1 MLEFELDN
9 RLKLKISH
17 VSGNVLRVSRQVNT
31 EYFDSALNRYE
42 FLEKEKQDGLAYVEQ
57 DKNYHVTFN
66 QHKLV
71 VDKFTGL
78 IELFNPKDE
87 LLLSQNSVSTEAKC
101 STTWFT
107 PQKGEDWTGFGDQ
120 SRERF
125 FHRGHQADLWVRNVK
140 SYVPLPFFMSTLGYG
155 IVVNTTHR
163 IIFDMCAKVEDK
175 FGWYDH
181 SNEMDFYLIVG
192 DNFKE
197 ILHGYCL
204 LSGFPKLPPKW
215 SFGLWYLARMQA
227 NDAEVLND
235 AMNFRREGIPLDVIG
250 LEPGWMENNYDYS
263 TEKDWSESRF
273 PIPFYM
279 RNGPYNFVD
288 ALKRMG
294 FKLELWLCQQYD
306 LTFEEERKI
315 GHKSGEN
322 TDEATEFHVDSEIDL
337 NFMCPTRM
345 DKVTKPEEPW
355 FDHLTKFVDQGA
367 DFFKQDGSLQV
378 NGFPDRLYGNG
389 MTDSEVHNI
398 YPNMYSRQMHEGF
411 EKHTN
416 RRGLSFTCSG
426 WIGFQAWCGTWA
438 GDTGGKVDTL
448 CGMLNLSLAAHS
460 WSTNDMEVTEPEG
473 IHMGYLL
480 PWAQI
485 NSWNYF
491 RQPWL
496 QGKRLLNLHK
506 YYSRLRM
513 TLMPYIYSYAYQ
525 STITAVPLMRPLV
538 LEFQDDLAVR
548 DIHNQYFLG
557 RDLMVVAF
565 AEKAY
570 FPEGQW
576 FDYWTGEKVEG
587 NGWQDINWS
596 EDRAG
601 GLYLRE
607 GAIIPHG
614 PLMDHTDELPT
625 DHIDLTIVTSKK
637 GSTFTLYEDDGV
649 TLDHKNGVNSKTE
662 ISVSEVNDDVIVE
675 LGSAQGSY
683 VNLAKN
689 RSWSITLLSDKT
701 FKTYSVICDGAEL
714 LSGESLPCGNVVKIV
729 HANTRII
736 YRR

>member
-1 MLEFELDN
+1 MKEFQLDN
-9 RLKLKISH
+9 NVKLKINR
-17 VSGNVLRVSRQVNT
+17 VNDNVLRISRQVNG

-42 FLEKEKQDGLAYVEQ
+42 FLKEAKQAGLTSTEQ
-57 DKNYHVTFN
+57 DSQYYIDFN
-66 QHKLV
+66 QHKLTV
-71 VDKFTGL
+71 EKSSGL
-78 IELFNPKDE
+78 IELFNSDDK
-87 LLLSQNSVSTEAKC
+87 LLLSQKSVGNEANC
-101 STTWFT
+101 STSWFT
-107 PQKGEDWTGFGDQ
+107 AQKDEDWTGFGDQ
-120 SRERF
+120 SRERL

-163 IIFDMCAKVEDK
+163 IIFDMCAKTDDR
-175 FGWYDH
+175 FGWFDH

-192 DNFKE
+192 DDFKE
-197 ILHGYCL
+197 ILHGYCS

-215 SFGLWYLARMQA
+215 SFGLWYLARTQA

-250 LEPGWMENNYDYS
+250 LEPGWMEKDYDYS

-288 ALKRMG
+288 AIKRMG

-306 LTFEEERKI
+306 LTYEEERRI

-322 TDEATEFHVDSEIDL
+322 TDEATEFHVDSEVDL
-337 NFMCPTRM
+337 NFMTPTRM

-355 FDHLTKFVDQGA
+355 FEHLTKFVDQGA

-389 MTDSEVHNI
+389 MTDSELHNI
-398 YPNMYSRQMHEGF
+398 YPIMYSRQMHQGF

-426 WIGFQAWCGTWA
+426 WVGFQSWCGTWA

-473 IHMGYLL
+473 IHMGYFL

-496 QGKRLLNLHK
+496 QGKKLLKLHK

-513 TLMPYIYSYAYQ
+513 QLMPYLYSYAYQ
-525 STITAVPLMRPLV
+525 ATTTAVPMMRPLV
-538 LEFQDDLAVR
+538 LEFQNDLEVR
-548 DIHNQYFLG
+548 TIQNQYLLG

-565 AEKAY
+565 ADKAY
-570 FPEGQW
+570 FPAGQW
-576 FDYWTGEKVEG
+576 VDYWTGERVDG
-587 NGWQDINWS
+587 NGWQDISWAD
-596 EDRAG
+596 DRAG
-601 GLYLRE
+601 GLFLRE

-614 PLMDHTDELPT
+614 PLMDHTDEVAT
-625 DHIDLTIVTSKK
+625 DHIDLMLVPSSK

-649 TLDHKNGVNSKTE
+649 TLEHHQGANSNTT
-662 ISVSEVNDDVIVE
+662 ISTVSKGNTIEVTIAAAR
-675 LGSAQGSY
+675 G
-683 VNLAKN
+683 AKSDMAAN
-689 RSWSITLLSDKT
+689 RTWAITLLTDIVVRS
-701 FKTYSVICDGAEL
+701 YSIV
-714 LSGESLPCGNVVKIV
+714 SGQIEIQAATPIPENGVVLVNKPDACIV
-729 HANTRII
+729 YQT
-736 YRR
+736 